1 MKQFLVGMLLGGFLF
16 SAVFGIWSISQQ
28 AFQEEIVP
36 VQALNIG
43 QPRADDLWMIAR
55 MVAAEARGES
65 FQGQVAVA
73 AVIANRVRDPR
84 FPATVNGVI
93 YQPLAFEP
101 IQNGSFW
108 EVNPTDD
115 NVRAARYALNGWDPT
130 GGATFFWNP
139 YTATSRWIWN
149 VPITLRIDNHV
160 FGN

>member
-1 MKQFLVGMLLGGFLF
+1 MKQFLAGLLLGSFLLG
-16 SAVFGIWSISQQ
+16 AAFGAFSISQQ
-28 AFQEEIVP
+28 VFQGEAIP
-36 VQALNIG
+36 TQAPGVG
-43 QPRADDLWMIAR
+43 QPRADDVWMISR
-55 MVAAEARGES
+55 MVAAEARGEP

-108 EVNPTDD
+108 RVNPTADH
-115 NVRAARYALNGWDPT
+115 VRAARYALNGWDPT

-139 YTATSRWIWN
+139 ATATSRWIWTRT
-149 VPITLRIDNHV
+149 ITSRIGRHV
-160 FGN
+160 FGF